1 MKPLRKCRMSG
12 IIYFHWSLCYQPIG
26 LQLSE
31 KWNLLKI
38 YNRRYFPILNLN
50 RDFHIFQGD
59 WRLNLNNP
67 CLPVYHTTLIVH
79 TTTWLMFLKIPKYYY
94 LTKVWS
100 ACVCVVE
107 RNRCVCQNIFAP
119 CILLRIPTLN
129 FEINVAKQNLAC
141 LILKLEGE
149 LGISQIWNESILY
162 KYHFQNR
169 VCGCVWTLKKK
180 KKQVRKYSSDEK
192 SSSTA
197 VWSTNSWS
205 FRGQCCLG

>member
-1 MKPLRKCRMSG
+1 MDQHTLALCHETPQKMQDVRHYL
-12 IIYFHWSLCYQPIG
+12 WSAFCYRPIG

-38 YNRRYFPILNLN
+38 CSNRRYFPILNLN

-59 WRLNLNNP
+59 WQLNLNNP
-67 CLPVYHTTLIVH
+67 CLPVYHTTLILLR
-79 TTTWLMFLKIPKYYY
+79 TTWLMFLKIPKYYY

-100 ACVCVVE
+100 VWVCVVE

-119 CILLRIPTLN
+119 CILLHIPTLN

-149 LGISQIWNESILY
+149 LGSISQIWNESILY

-169 VCGCVWTLKKK
+169 AGMWLCLNFKEE
-180 KKQVRKYSSDEK
+180 EK
-192 SSSTA
+192 TK
-197 VWSTNSWS
+197 V
-205 FRGQCCLG
+205 